1 MRKPEER
8 SARNERPNNW
18 FNFQFLPDSVPSP
31 QTPNKNNE
39 SPAAS
44 EPFGNFVEVD
54 KNSAVYTAH
63 SYPTKV
69 PPEAIEQFIEHY
81 TSEGGCVLD
90 PFCGSGMTGVAA
102 RRTGRH
108 AILSDLSPLAVHL
121 AYNHTTECN
130 PAELTRV
137 WESLSNKLGGEIN
150 RLYGIDCDNCH
161 NQATIRYTIWSDIY
175 ACPTCETEINYWE
188 NNVDRESGTVAA
200 SLACPSCSHEWKR
213 SAETRTRVE
222 PTWVAYNCSC
232 SRGLRRRLLKEQE
245 KRAAKAFDP
254 DTTGCWY
261 PTRPIESH
269 REMYKRCALHLR
281 GIRTVADFYTPRN
294 LSALALLWQV
304 IGEVKSD
311 RIRSALAFAFTNTAW
326 HGTKMRRYN
335 AHGGHRP
342 LTGTLYIPQLS
353 SEANVFDVFGNKV
366 SQLARFYEELNQQV
380 TPESATAIRTS
391 SATGLDWIPDDSVDY
406 VFTDPPFGSN
416 IFYADCNLIAESW
429 LGEWTNPE
437 PEAVINRS
445 QDVADGGKTLEDY
458 KALLTASFS
467 ELYRV
472 LKPGHWA
479 TIAFQSSDGEVW
491 SAIQEA
497 ASAAGFT
504 FMNANG
510 IDKGQKS
517 MKGYKGRSGAENV
530 ASFDILLN
538 LRKEKTA
545 TVVGGQSLAEATLQE
560 FVVGRIE
567 AHLAQTSLEASSQRT
582 LPYLYSYAIRQL
594 LNERYSV
601 AGFSM
606 EDLRSFLENHFVE
619 EEGRWYMMSEQR
631 DTAAPVR

>member
-1 MRKPEER
+1 MRKQGD
-8 SARNERPNNW
+8 RPSSKVRESNW
-18 FNFQFLPDSVPSP
+18 FNFQFLPDSVSLSP
-31 QTPNKNNE
+31 NDRNE
-39 SPAAS
+39 SSSVA
-44 EPFGNFVEVD
+44 EPFDDFVEVD

-81 TSEGGCVLD
+81 TSPGERVLD

-102 RRTGRH
+102 CRTGRH

-121 AYNHTTECN
+121 AYNHTTKCD
-130 PAELTRV
+130 PRDLAHS
-137 WESLSNKLGGEIN
+137 WETISNKLGSEIN

-161 NQATIRYTIWSDIY
+161 SRATIRYTIWSDIY
-175 ACPTCETEINYWE
+175 ACPACKTEVNYWAT
-188 NNVDRESGTVAA
+188 NVDRDTGTVASGLTCA
-200 SLACPSCSHEWKR
+200 SCGHEWKR

-222 PTWVAYNCSC
+222 PTWVAYNCGC
-232 SRGLRRRLLKEQE
+232 SRGLRRRSLRQQE

-254 DTTGCWY
+254 DTTGCWF
-261 PTRPIESH
+261 PTRSIESH

-281 GIRTVADFYTPRN
+281 SIDTVADFYTPRN
-294 LSALALLWQV
+294 LSALSLLWQT
-304 IGEVKSD
+304 ISEVENA
-311 RIRSALAFAFTNTAW
+311 RVRSALAFAFTNTAW

-366 SQLARFYEELNQQV
+366 SQLARFYREFNQEV
-380 TPESATAIRTS
+380 APESATTIRAS

-429 LGEWTNPE
+429 LGEWTNPD

-472 LKPGHWA
+472 LKPGRWA

-497 ASAAGFT
+497 ASAAGFA
-504 FMNANG
+504 FANANG

-538 LRKEKTA
+538 LRKDQ
-545 TVVGGQSLAEATLQE
+545 TVSVSRGEVLPESELRE
-560 FVVGRIE
+560 FVVKRVE
-567 AHLAQTSLEASSQRT
+567 AHLGKTASDESSQRT
-582 LPYLYSYAIRQL
+582 LPFLYSYTVRQL
-594 LNERYSV
+594 LNERHSV

-606 EDLRSFLENHFVE
+606 EDLRSYLEARFVE
-619 EEGRWYMMSEQR
+619 HEGRWYLTPEHR
-631 DTAAPVR
+631 PTAASVG